1 MASLIE
7 KLVNVLEQENTEY
20 TTLVELSN
28 QKTPV
33 LIKGDLKQLEK
44 ITDEEQNVVS
54 RINKLEKE
62 RSTILSD
69 IANVVNR
76 DVATLKLVNL
86 IQMLEKKPAEQKPLV
101 EIHAKLQTTLKS
113 MKMVNEHNQALIQT
127 SLEMVSYD
135 LNLLRSMKSAP
146 ETANYTRNAYTTGE
160 KMGVMGRSFD
170 TCQ

>member
-7 KLVNVLEQENTEY
+7 RLVNVLEQENDEY
-20 TTLVELSN
+20 TGLVELSN

-44 ITDEEQNVVS
+44 ITDEEQNVVG

-62 RSTILSD
+62 RSTILND

-76 DVATLKLVNL
+76 DVKTLKLVNL
-86 IQMLEKKPAEQKPLV
+86 IQMLEKKPEEQKPLV
-101 EIHAKLQTTLKS
+101 EVHAKLQTTLKA
-113 MKMVNEHNQALIQT
+113 MKMVNEHNQSLIQS

-146 ETANYTRNAYTTGE
+146 ETANYTRSAYTTGE

>member
-7 KLVNVLEQENTEY
+7 KLVNVLEQENEEY
-20 TTLVELSN
+20 TTLVDLSN

-33 LIKGDLKQLEK
+33 LIRGDLKQLGK
-44 ITDEEQNVVS
+44 ITDEEQNVVG

-62 RSTILSD
+62 RSTILND

-76 DVATLKLVNL
+76 DVKNLKLVNL
-86 IQMLEKKPAEQKPLV
+86 IQMLEKKPEEQKPLV
-101 EIHAKLQTTLKS
+101 EVHAKLQTTLKT
-113 MKMVNEHNQALIQT
+113 MKMVNEHNQSLIQS

-135 LNLLRSMKSAP
+135 LNLLRAMKSAP

>member
-7 KLVNVLEQENTEY
+7 KLVNVLEQENEEY
-20 TTLVELSN
+20 TTLVDLSN

-33 LIKGDLKQLEK
+33 LIREDLKQLGK
-44 ITDEEQNVVS
+44 ITDEEQNVVG

-62 RSTILSD
+62 RSTILND

-76 DVATLKLVNL
+76 DVKNLKLVNL
-86 IQMLEKKPAEQKPLV
+86 IQMLEKKPEEQKPLV
-101 EIHAKLQTTLKS
+101 EVHAKLQTTLKA
-113 MKMVNEHNQALIQT
+113 MKMVNEHNQSLIQS

-135 LNLLRSMKSAP
+135 LNLLRAMKSAP

>member
-7 KLVNVLEQENTEY
+7 KLVNVLEQENDEY
-20 TTLVELSN
+20 TILVDLSN

-33 LIKGDLKQLEK
+33 LIRGDLKQLGK
-44 ITDEEQNVVS
+44 ITDEEQNVVG

-62 RSTILSD
+62 RSTILND

-76 DVATLKLVNL
+76 DVKNLKLVNL
-86 IQMLEKKPAEQKPLV
+86 IQMLEKKPEEQKPLV
-101 EIHAKLQTTLKS
+101 EVHAKLQTTLKA
-113 MKMVNEHNQALIQT
+113 MKMVNEHNQSLIQS

-135 LNLLRSMKSAP
+135 LNLLRAMKSAP

>member
-1 MASLIE
+1 MENLIE
-7 KLVNVLEQENTEY
+7 VLNGESSEY
-20 TTLVELSN
+20 EGLLELSK
-28 QKTPV
+28 QKTSYIV
-33 LIKGDLKQLEK
+33 KADLENLQK
-44 ITDEEQNVVS
+44 ITDEEQNVVG

-62 RSTILSD
+62 RSTILND

-76 DVATLKLVNL
+76 DVKNLKLVNL
-86 IQMLEKKPAEQKPLV
+86 IQMLEKKPEEQKPLV
-101 EIHAKLQTTLKS
+101 EVHAKLQTTLKA
-113 MKMVNEHNQALIQT
+113 MKMVNEHNQSLIQS

-135 LNLLRSMKSAP
+135 LNLLRAMKSAP

>member
-7 KLVNVLEQENTEY
+7 KLVNVLEQENEEY
-20 TTLVELSN
+20 TTLVDLSN

-33 LIKGDLKQLEK
+33 LIRGDLKQLGK
-44 ITDEEQNVVS
+44 ITDEEQNVVG

-62 RSTILSD
+62 RSTILND

-76 DVATLKLVNL
+76 DVKNLKLVNL
-86 IQMLEKKPAEQKPLV
+86 IQMLEKKPEEQKPLV
-101 EIHAKLQTTLKS
+101 EVHAKLQTTLKA
-113 MKMVNEHNQALIQT
+113 MKMVNEHNQSLIQS

-135 LNLLRSMKSAP
+135 LNLLRAMKSAP

>member
-7 KLVNVLEQENTEY
+7 KLVNVLEQENDEY
-20 TTLVELSN
+20 TILVDLSN

-33 LIKGDLKQLEK
+33 LIRGDLKQLGK
-44 ITDEEQNVVS
+44 ITDEEQNVVG

-62 RSTILSD
+62 SSTILND

-76 DVATLKLVNL
+76 DVKNLKLVNL
-86 IQMLEKKPAEQKPLV
+86 IQMLEKKPEEQKPLV
-101 EIHAKLQTTLKS
+101 EVHAKLQTTLKA
-113 MKMVNEHNQALIQT
+113 MKMVNEHNQSLIQS

-135 LNLLRSMKSAP
+135 LNLLRAMKSAP

>member
-7 KLVNVLEQENTEY
+7 KLVNVLEQENEEY
-20 TTLVELSN
+20 TILVDLSN

-33 LIKGDLKQLEK
+33 LIRGDLKQLGK
-44 ITDEEQNVVS
+44 ITDEEQNVVG

-62 RSTILSD
+62 RSTILND

-76 DVATLKLVNL
+76 DVKNLKLVNL
-86 IQMLEKKPAEQKPLV
+86 IQMLEKKPEEQKPLV
-101 EIHAKLQTTLKS
+101 EVHAKLQTTLKA
-113 MKMVNEHNQALIQT
+113 MKMVNEHNQSLIQS

-135 LNLLRSMKSAP
+135 LNLLRAMKSAP